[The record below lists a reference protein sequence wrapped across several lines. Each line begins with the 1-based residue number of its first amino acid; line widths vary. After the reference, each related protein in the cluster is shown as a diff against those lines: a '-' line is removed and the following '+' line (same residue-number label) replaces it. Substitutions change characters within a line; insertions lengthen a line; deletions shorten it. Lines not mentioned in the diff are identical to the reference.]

1 MSDERKTPEMRAQMT
16 DLERLRHSAS
26 HVLATAIL
34 KIWPE
39 AQFAAGPPVENGF
52 YYDVD
57 LPHRI
62 SPDDFE
68 KIEAEM
74 KKEIKANHPFERV
87 EVSRDEA
94 LALGKKGRLA
104 GLSDRSEPS
113 KFKIDIIENI
123 PPDEKISLY
132 RNGDFIDLCAGPHV
146 MRTGNIGA
154 FRLTNVASAYYKGDE
169 KNPQLQ
175 RVYGTAF
182 KTKKELDDYF
192 AMLEE
197 AKKRDHRKLGK
208 ELELF
213 VFDDDVG
220 PGLPMFLPRGAAI
233 AEELEK
239 LAKETEFAAGYQRV
253 RTPHIARESLY
264 TKSGHL
270 PYYADSMFPPM
281 ELDEGAAE
289 RVELEIE
296 RNSLVAPMGA
306 ACQRASEELNFTLP
320 DKFNLSDILQEIHSI
335 GKKVPTYLQQIVN
348 QENGILTRLN
358 KLPPP
363 DHYYLKAMNC
373 PHHHKLF
380 AAVPRSY
387 RDLPL
392 RLAEYGTCYR
402 YEKSGELFGLMR
414 VRSLQMNDAHLY
426 MTPEQFE
433 AEFNAVNEMYLNY
446 FKLFGINKYLMRF
459 STHDPS
465 KLGQKF
471 VDEPELWIRTEE
483 MTRNVLKNSAINYVE
498 VPNEA
503 AFYGP
508 KIDVQAWSVIGREFS
523 IATNQ
528 VDFAQPRFFDLRYK
542 DRDNIDKI
550 PICIHRAPLGT
561 HERFIG
567 FLIEHYAGN
576 FPLWLSPEQVRI
588 LTIGDEPKLLD
599 YARTILKELRAYQV
613 RAEID
618 ESSDKINGKVQRAE
632 QMKVHTMFVIGKRD
646 MDADAVSVRVHGKGN
661 LGAKPRSEAITEILL
676 SIKERRQ

>member
-1 MSDERKTPEMRAQMT
+1 MRAQMT
-16 DLERLRHSAS
+16 DIERLRHSTA

-39 AQFAAGPPVENGF
+39 AQFAAGPPVDNGF

-57 LPHRI
+57 LSHRI

-74 KKEIKANHPFERV
+74 KKEIKENHPFERM

-104 GLSDRSEPS
+104 ALNERNAPS
-113 KFKIDIIENI
+113 KFKLDIIENI
-123 PPDEKISLY
+123 PPGETISLY

-154 FRLTNVASAYYKGDE
+154 FKLTNVASAYYKGDE

-175 RVYGTAF
+175 RIYGTAF

-192 AMLEE
+192 GMLEE
-197 AKKRDHRKLGK
+197 ARKRDHRKLGK
-208 ELELF
+208 ELEIFIL
-213 VFDDDVG
+213 DDDVG
-220 PGLPMFLPRGAAI
+220 PGLPLWLPRGAAI
-233 AEELEK
+233 IEELEK

-253 RTPHIARESLY
+253 RSPHIARESLY
-264 TKSGHL
+264 KKSGHL
-270 PYYADSMFPPM
+270 PYYAESMFPPM
-281 ELDEGAAE
+281 TVDEEADLRA
-289 RVELEIE
+289 ELEIE
-296 RNSLVAPMGA
+296 LNELRIELGRA
-306 ACQRASEELNFTLP
+306 AQRASEELNFPLP
-320 DKFNLSDILQEIHSI
+320 AKITLSDLVREIQALAVEMPSYLEDLLKQYDAI
-335 GKKVPTYLQQIVN
+335 GH
-348 QENGILTRLN
+348 RLDSLD
-358 KLPPP
+358 LPQ
-363 DHYYLKAMNC
+363 HYYLKAMNC

-402 YEKSGELFGLMR
+402 YEQSGELIGLMR
-414 VRSLQMNDAHLY
+414 VRSMQMNDAHLY

-433 AEFNAVNEMYLNY
+433 AEFNAVNEMYLKY
-446 FKLFGINKYLMRF
+446 FKLFGIEKYLMRF
-459 STHDPS
+459 STHDPA

-471 VDEPELWIRTEE
+471 VDEPELWKQTEE
-483 MTRNVLKNSAINYVE
+483 MTRNVLKNSGINYVE

-528 VDFAQPRFFDLRYK
+528 VDFAQPRRFNLRYK
-542 DRDNIDKI
+542 DRDNVDKV
-550 PICIHRAPLGT
+550 PLCIHRAPLGT

-588 LTIGDEPKLLD
+588 LTIGDEPQLVD
-599 YARTILKELRAYQV
+599 YSRAILAELRSHQV

-618 ESSDKINGKVQRAE
+618 TSTDKINGKIQHAE
-632 QMKVHTMFVIGKRD
+632 KIKVHTMFVIGKRD
-646 MDADAVSVRVHGKGN
+646 MEANAVSVRVHGKGN
-661 LGAKPRSEAITEILL
+661 LGAKPRGEVIAEILQ
-676 SIKERRQ
+676 SIKERRSN